1 MKHLGSHLRAHGRL
15 AMAMLTGAAAT
26 FALPDS
32 HALVTR
38 ALLGWNVAVWLYLV
52 ILGVAMLRA
61 DHHRMRRVAE
71 AQAES
76 AGVVLVIVAVASIVS
91 LVGIVLELSI
101 AKAQGSSQA
110 LPHIAL
116 ALATVAGSWLLL
128 PSMFALTYAS
138 VYYDAEPGR
147 GLTFP
152 DSEAG
157 FKPGYD
163 DFMYFAF
170 TIAVASQT
178 SDVCITTRAMRRLVL
193 FQSVLSF
200 GFNTAVLAFTVNI
213 AASMF

>member
-26 FALPDS
+26 LALPDS

-52 ILGVAMLRA
+52 ILGAVMLRA
-61 DHHRMRRVAE
+61 DHHRVRRVAE

-76 AGVVLVIVAVASIVS
+76 AGVVLVIVTVASIVS

-101 AKAQGSSQA
+101 AKAQGSSHA

-128 PSMFALTYAS
+128 PSMFGLTYAS
-138 VYYDAEPGR
+138 VYYDDEPAC
-147 GLTFP
+147 GLKFP
-152 DSEAG
+152 GSEAG
-157 FKPGYD
+157 FKPAYD

-178 SDVCITTRAMRRLVL
+178 SDVSVTTRAMRRLVL

-200 GFNTAVLAFTVNI
+200 AFNTAILAFTVNL